1 MKELT
6 FEEVIMWLSAN
17 TKDFL
22 HWELEIL
29 CKIVDKADPKFIE
42 RRFSEDRSYG
52 VVKLTSLAD
61 VQRFNELKELMYGPI
76 TR

>member
-6 FEEVIMWLSAN
+6 FEEAIMWLSAN

-22 HWELEIL
+22 HWELETL
-29 CKIVDKADPKFIE
+29 CKIVDKADPEFIE
-42 RRFSEDRSYG
+42 RRFSEDHG

-61 VQRFNELKELMYGPI
+61 VQRFNELKELMYEPI